1 MLILFW
7 GLTSKLCPLWHK
19 GQWWWW
25 WWWWLEC
32 VRPCFLPHF
41 CSLPTLNTIYRK
53 NRKIAIHLK
62 LSTILEILFFNYV
75 VFVCAFWWQWE
86 ISKIEVVTV
95 ILQEAMVLEIK
106 ATIIFIVLP
115 FWSILTMLV
124 CKDGKE
130 ICPKVLCLLNLLLLL
145 LFCFHHYCCGYLS
158 LLVALQ
164 GVCEDFIEN
173 PDLMKN
179 GWQNQ
184 HPQVPIKGKQNDIG

>member
-1 MLILFW
+1 MSILFW

-25 WWWWLEC
+25 WWWWWWLEC
-32 VRPCFLPHF
+32 VRLCFLPHF

-124 CKDGKE
+124 VQRRKRNL
-130 ICPKVLCLLNLLLLL
+130 PKSALLIKPVAFTIILFPSLLLWLL
-145 LFCFHHYCCGYLS
+145 EFASSFTGCMWGFHRKTRWFDEKWVTKLTSTGTH
-158 LLVALQ
+158 
-164 GVCEDFIEN
+164 
-173 PDLMKN
+173 
-179 GWQNQ
+179 
-184 HPQVPIKGKQNDIG
+184 

>member
-1 MLILFW
+1 MSILFW

-19 GQWWWW
+19 GQWWWWW

-75 VFVCAFWWQWE
+75 VFVFAFWWQWE

-124 CKDGKE
+124 VQRRKRNL
-130 ICPKVLCLLNLLLLL
+130 PKSALLIKPVAFIIILFPSLLLWLL
-145 LFCFHHYCCGYLS
+145 ELASSFMGCMWGFHWKPGFDEKRVTKSTSTGTH
-158 LLVALQ
+158 
-164 GVCEDFIEN
+164 
-173 PDLMKN
+173 
-179 GWQNQ
+179 
-184 HPQVPIKGKQNDIG
+184 